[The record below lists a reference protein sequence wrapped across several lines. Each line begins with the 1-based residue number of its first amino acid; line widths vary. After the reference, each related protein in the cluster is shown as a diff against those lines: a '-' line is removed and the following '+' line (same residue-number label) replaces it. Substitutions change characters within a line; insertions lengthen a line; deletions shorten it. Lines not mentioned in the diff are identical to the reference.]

1 MSETNKYVWTN
12 KGKQYSFDLSQ
23 LSPEEYTKFMRLKNN
38 KARERFIAAFQL
50 ADSSILPNE
59 ISLKSVVYPDYDD
72 KTLSDIQMSAAK
84 YNELMKF
91 FESDL
96 GNEMKEMRLSIP
108 ETQKLILR
116 NTNHITQN
124 DIDTLLKFVPDI
136 SVNQF
141 MNYYKNVM
149 NNKDLVVMNRIQKIL
164 KNPFDNDVI
173 KAILSESDKLD
184 QKFLQT
190 IVNNDL
196 FEAWKII
203 QENINKRGGER
214 YKVAEDIIRE
224 KAIEPFINELIKIGY
239 ELSEEDFNIIAK
251 DENLQKKLVD
261 DFLNG
266 ELREAIKKATFLS
279 KIDFS
284 KVNMG
289 DSEKKEE
296 GVSTAE
302 QTTRV
307 NNNQQN
313 QMNEK
318 LTTISTEGDSIL
330 DKTETETYDDDFMN
344 EDISE
349 INERNEQLDDVKKHM
364 ENEDKN
370 RDYNPKIDYASKKD
384 RETAAR
390 NEEIA
395 RLQAE
400 ETFRLQKEE
409 EAKKKAIEIEKK
421 LNELKQKV
429 ISSSNSYLTSKI
441 YDIQQRMKNSANT
454 ENKMYGAIKLNVP
467 ADKNSVYPYDY
478 GSYNHRGTYGNLK
491 DWQAKPIALPS
502 MPPDTIPS
510 CSVGFYPLIT
520 TADKRKI
527 TYSDTPSEIYKPSA
541 DTQIAKLMNEYRV
554 LRNKAKEYNNSN
566 NRVGK
571 GIFSRIKNTFN
582 APKDLSNLKEEINK
596 ITNKNSSQDEEIRL
610 TKSQMNELSKMINAL
625 TSRVNELSNQVGKM
639 YVDRKVE
646 KKFKPDFLKDIKNPP
661 KLKGV
666 EPTSIASKSPI
677 IHNPDSDEGNV
688 EAQLR
693 RKMEERRKDIEPDY
707 SDNSEE
713 EDWGGR
719 IKIKQSD
726 TKMPIKFRRFI
737 EEYLKMD
744 ESD

>member
-1 MSETNKYVWTN
+1 MSESNQYVWTN

-72 KTLSDIQMSAAK
+72 KTLSDVQMAAAK

-91 FESDL
+91 LESDL
-96 GNEMKEMRLSIP
+96 GNEMKEMRLSMP

-124 DIDTLLKFVPDI
+124 DIDTLLKFVPDM

-164 KNPFDNDVI
+164 KNPFDDDVI
-173 KAILSESDKLD
+173 KAVLSDSDKLD
-184 QKFLQT
+184 ERFLQT

-214 YKVAEDIIRE
+214 YKVAEDIIRK
-224 KAIEPFINELIKIGY
+224 KAIKPFMDAMNEMKY
-239 ELSEEDFNIIAK
+239 ELTEEQFTELANNK
-251 DENLQKKLVD
+251 ELQETLRNNFLEGKLK
-261 DFLNG
+261 
-266 ELREAIKKATFLS
+266 EAIAELYPTSVIDSSNVSFATPKK
-279 KIDFS
+279 K
-284 KVNMG
+284 G
-289 DSEKKEE
+289 EE
-296 GVSTAE
+296 GVPPAKL
-302 QTTRV
+302 QNKV

-313 QMNEK
+313 QMNEN
-318 LTTISTEGDSIL
+318 LTTTSTDGDSII

-349 INERNEQLDDVKKHM
+349 INERNEQLNDVKKHM
-364 ENEDKN
+364 ENEDKS
-370 RDYNPKIDYASKKD
+370 RDYNPKINYTSKRE

-400 ETFRLQKEE
+400 EIHRLQKEE
-409 EAKKKAIEIEKK
+409 EAKKKAIENGSE
-421 LNELKQKV
+421 LNDLKQK
-429 ISSSNSYLTSKI
+429 IITLSQNYLLNKI
-441 YDIQQRMKNSANT
+441 TNIQQRMINSYD
-454 ENKMYGAIKLNVP
+454 MYGTIKLIVP
-467 ADKNSVYPYDY
+467 TNKNQVYEYNY
-478 GSYNHRGTYGNLK
+478 GSFNTRGFYGDLK
-491 DWQAKPIALPS
+491 DKQLKSLSLPY
-502 MPPDTIPS
+502 IPVQKIPN
-510 CSVGFYPLIT
+510 CSVGFYPQIR
-520 TADKRKI
+520 DDDGRKVD
-527 TYSDTPSEIYKPSA
+527 YSDRPSEIYKPID
-541 DTQIAKLMNEYRV
+541 DTQIATLMNEYSE
-554 LRNKAKEYNNSN
+554 LKSKIKEHNKSN

-661 KLKGV
+661 KLKEV
-666 EPTSIASKSPI
+666 EPISTKSSITD
-677 IHNPDSDEGNV
+677 NPDSV

-707 SDNSEE
+707 SEADSE
-713 EDWGGR
+713 EDWGGK

-726 TKMPIKFRRFI
+726 SKMPIKFRRFI